1 MIGKHALMF
10 LVTYFLISMLSN
22 STIAD
27 DILIADFEGDTYE
40 PWTVTGEAFGPG
52 PAKGTLP
59 GQMHVEGFRGKA
71 LVNSFFQ
78 GDNSIGT
85 LTSPEFPIERKFISF
100 FIGGGKNPEK
110 LALQLMIDGKVVR
123 STTGP
128 NDKPGG
134 SEALEVDAW
143 DVTEFSGKTAR
154 LRIVDQAQGGWG
166 HINVDHIVQTD
177 SKPKGSM
184 KDAERSFTTDARYLH
199 IPIKNGATKRLV
211 TLLVDG
217 QAVVRND
224 IELADGD
231 ADWWA
236 SMDISAWKSKALTI
250 RVDKLPEGSTALSSI
265 QTSDSFKDTDRL
277 YREPLRGQFHFS
289 PQRGWNN
296 DPNGCVYF
304 NGEYHLFFQHNPYG
318 WGWGNMH
325 WGHAVSKDLI
335 HWEELEISLCPI
347 RWVQCS
353 VAVQSLTGTTPAV
366 SGKRASHLWC

>member
-1 MIGKHALMF
+1 MTSKIALMLSATHL
-10 LVTYFLISMLSN
+10 LVSLLSISAS
-22 STIAD
+22 AD

-40 PWTVTGEAFGPG
+40 PWTLTGDAFGLG

-59 GQMHVEGFRGKA
+59 GQMHVDGFRGKA

-85 LTSPEFPIERKFISF
+85 LTSPEFPIERKFIAF
-100 FIGGGKNPEK
+100 LIGGGKNPEK
-110 LALQLMIDGKVVR
+110 LALQLIIDGKVVR
-123 STTGP
+123 NTTGP

-134 SEALEVDAW
+134 SEALEVDSW

-177 SKPKGSM
+177 TKPKGSM

-199 IPIKNGATKRLV
+199 IPIKNGAAKRQV

-217 QAVVRND
+217 QPVVRND

-236 SMDISAWKSKALTI
+236 SMDISTWKSQALTI
-250 RVDKLPEGSTALSSI
+250 RVDKLSEGSTALSSI

-289 PQRGWNN
+289 P
-296 DPNGCVYF
+296 
-304 NGEYHLFFQHNPYG
+304 
-318 WGWGNMH
+318 
-325 WGHAVSKDLI
+325 
-335 HWEELEISLCPI
+335 
-347 RWVQCS
+347 
-353 VAVQSLTGTTPAV
+353 
-366 SGKRASHLWC
+366 